1 MILSLLMVSMLVLC
15 LLGMP
20 LAIALLGSSV
30 ITLMVARPDL
40 PWTVLPQLFVSGID
54 NYSLLAIPLFFLA
67 GELMTASGV
76 IDRIL
81 GFTRAM
87 LGHRKGGLGQASI
100 VSSVIMSGVSGSA
113 IADCAAIGPIMIR
126 AMAKDGYPRPF
137 AGAIIE
143 TAAMIAAIIPPS
155 IPFIIYAVLA
165 NVSIGAMFLAGIVP
179 GLLMALGLGLVVR
192 ISADRM
198 NLPRSE
204 RVSWAAAGKA
214 TLHASLAL
222 MAPVIIVGGIRAGV
236 FTATE
241 AGAIA
246 IVYVLILGLLL
257 YRALPARAIL
267 HSLVRSAHGTAS
279 VMVILGASSIF
290 AWIIADQEIGK
301 NLADYIRN
309 INPPPWALLFLMNL
323 LFFAVGTVLEP
334 LPALIIVVPVFSPM
348 AQAIGMDPIHFG
360 VMTVLNLVLGL
371 CTPPVGAL
379 IFMTASMAEVS
390 AMAIVRASTP
400 FLIVLLV
407 VLALVTY
414 VPVLTLGLPALIG
427 GK

>member
-1 MILSLLMVSMLVLC
+1 MILTLLLVSMLVLC

-20 LAIALLGSSV
+20 LVFALLGSSV
-30 ITLMVARPDL
+30 ITLLVARPDL
-40 PWTVLPQLFVSGID
+40 PWTILPQLFVSGID
-54 NYSLLAIPLFFLA
+54 SYALLAIPLFFLA

-81 GFTRAM
+81 LFARSLM
-87 LGHRKGGLGQASI
+87 GHRKGGLGQASI
-100 VSSVIMSGVSGSA
+100 LSSVIMSGVSGSA
-113 IADCAAIGPIMIR
+113 VADAAAIGPIMIR
-126 AMAKDGYPRPF
+126 AMHKEGYPRSF
-137 AGAIIE
+137 AAALIE
-143 TAAMIAAIIPPS
+143 TSATIAVIIPPS

-179 GLLMALGLGLVVR
+179 GLLMAVGLAVVVR
-192 ISADRM
+192 LSADRLH
-198 NLPRSE
+198 LPRSV
-204 RVSWAAAGKA
+204 RADWATAARA
-214 TLHASLAL
+214 TWHASLAL
-222 MAPVIIVGGIRAGV
+222 LAPVIIVGGIRAGI

-246 IVYVLILGLLL
+246 VVYVTLIGTLL
-257 YRALPARAIL
+257 YRALAPRAVL
-267 HSLVRSAHGTAS
+267 HSLIRAAHGTAS
-279 VMVILGASSIF
+279 VIVILGASSIF

-301 NLADYIRN
+301 NLAEFIREMD
-309 INPPPWALLFLMNL
+309 PPAWALLFLINL

-334 LPALIIVVPVFSPM
+334 LPALIIVVPVFLPM
-348 AQAIGMDPIHFG
+348 AEAIGMDPVHFG

-390 AMAIVRASTP
+390 AMAVVRASMP
-400 FLIVLLV
+400 FLGVLLI

-414 VPVLTLGLPALIG
+414 VPALTLGLPALVG
-427 GK
+427 GR